1 MWEINSKIVIS
12 GMSNSER
19 MKDTEHF
26 QSIQGKKPTLGL
38 NSWQAYEYTMTLSE
52 CFQKPSGNGISKTK
66 IGTANLI
73 RSGLISHVMLSTHQ
87 QPLIW
92 KNMDSEVWIYEK
104 CRFPEDLLDK
114 TLLKINYDF
123 DRLQADSA

>member
-1 MWEINSKIVIS
+1 
-12 GMSNSER
+12 
-19 MKDTEHF
+19 MKGTEHF

-38 NSWQAYEYTMTLSE
+38 NSWQAYEYAMTVSE

-73 RSGLISHVMLSTHQ
+73 RSGLISHVMLSTDWK
-87 QPLIW
+87 PLIW
-92 KNMDSEVWIYEK
+92 KNMDIEVWVYEK

-114 TLLKINYDF
+114 TVLKINYDF